1 MNKYNNRSVLC
12 DRYQNFI
19 TGDLDIVILAKRP
32 NYDILFKDSSFNM
45 GYITTEEFNAF
56 SLINKKFTR
65 KIEKLQKTQSEIK
78 IIQHGPLNRL
88 PKISLNDL
96 NFPLKIYYPIVKGSI
111 DFDLIEQHYDEI
123 LEITAA
129 LKYKKTT
136 ADSITRQFNATNY
149 QSSLF
154 KAFRE
159 LGRAQRSIF
168 LCKYLSDENLRAEI
182 SAGLNITENW
192 NSMAKAIHYADNI
205 DIRSNDVT
213 EQEVSILCVH
223 FLQLC
228 IVYLNFLLIQ
238 NLANDDDKLKLNISA
253 SDSITPT
260 FYFHINLYG
269 AIDLSFNSKLNI

>member
-1 MNKYNNRSVLC
+1 M
-12 DRYQNFI
+12 
-19 TGDLDIVILAKRP
+19 
-32 NYDILFKDSSFNM
+32 
-45 GYITTEEFNAF
+45 
-56 SLINKKFTR
+56 
-65 KIEKLQKTQSEIK
+65 
-78 IIQHGPLNRL
+78 
-88 PKISLNDL
+88 
-96 NFPLKIYYPIVKGSI
+96 
-111 DFDLIEQHYDEI
+111 
-123 LEITAA
+123 
-129 LKYKKTT
+129 
-136 ADSITRQFNATNY
+136 
-149 QSSLF
+149 
-154 KAFRE
+154 
-159 LGRAQRSIF
+159 
-168 LCKYLSDENLRAEI
+168 RAEI